1 MARAHGWSPSSP
13 RSERL
18 TPIDLSSRLSGWRE
32 AVNAE
37 LAGMA
42 AAHPGSDAVS
52 EALRYALSAGGKRLR
67 PILCLA
73 AAEAVDGAVDG
84 AGAETDGAQTSR
96 AGEHPTGGGATG
108 TDAGTYRHRLRA
120 AASIELMHTYS
131 LVHDDL
137 PCMDNDDLRRGR
149 RTAHR
154 VFGTAPAMLAGFA
167 LIPLACRTLAEA
179 AAALQ
184 PGGTAS
190 ARVVAELCRGAGAGG
205 MVGGQLLDLEA
216 ERAPVEL
223 AALRRIHALKTG
235 ALFGASL
242 RIGGILAGAR
252 PAVTDALGSFGESL
266 GLSFQITDDV
276 LDETMDAGALG
287 KTPGK
292 DRDTGKSTF
301 VSLLGV
307 AGARDAAAAE
317 LAAAVAGL
325 RDAGIASPL
334 LERLAGFAVGRDR

>member
-1 MARAHGWSPSSP
+1 
-13 RSERL
+13 
-18 TPIDLSSRLSGWRE
+18 
-32 AVNAE
+32 VNAE
-37 LAGMA
+37 LAGIA
-42 AAHPGSDAVS
+42 AAHAGSDAVS

-73 AAEAVDGAVDG
+73 AAESVDD
-84 AGAETDGAQTSR
+84 AGMETDGAQPISAEGTPAR
-96 AGEHPTGGGATG
+96 GGAAG
-108 TDAGTYRHRLRA
+108 ADSRTDRHRLRA
-120 AASIELMHTYS
+120 AAAIELVHTYS

-137 PCMDNDDLRRGR
+137 PCMDDDDLRRGR

-167 LIPLACRTLAEA
+167 LIPLACRMLVDA

-184 PGGTAS
+184 PGAGAS

-205 MVGGQLLDLEA
+205 MVGGQLLDLQA
-216 ERAPVEL
+216 EHAPVEL
-223 AALRRIHALKTG
+223 APLRRIHALKTG

-252 PAVTDALGSFGESL
+252 PPVTAALGRFGESL

-292 DRDTGKSTF
+292 DRGAGKSTF

-307 AGARDAAAAE
+307 AGARDAASAE
-317 LAAAVAGL
+317 LTAAVAGL
-325 RDAGIASPL
+325 RAAGIASPL